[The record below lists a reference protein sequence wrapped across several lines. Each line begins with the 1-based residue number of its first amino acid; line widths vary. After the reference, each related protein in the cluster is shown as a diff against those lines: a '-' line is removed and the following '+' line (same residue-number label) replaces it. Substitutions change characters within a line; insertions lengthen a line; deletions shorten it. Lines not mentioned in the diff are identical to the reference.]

1 MNNLVKFL
9 ILGFLILW
17 PASLSAD
24 EDSAYIKCDNLEAT
38 IGPLDIRK
46 REMIVELDVADKY
59 YVAAQ
64 WIGGSK
70 NISHFWSGEG
80 SLSLLGNNDEFYR
93 FDDLWLWQSA
103 SNEKMLIKALEL
115 IPLRADN
122 RLNENFVWAYF
133 AFQNLKRTGVL
144 NPWGGEGYPRLNRE
158 TLILTDFNSYP
169 RKDYKCRLIDEKE
182 ADAEYEKLRV
192 LFEDNWTETL
202 KRDEELKT
210 KEQKEKEEQRE
221 RFKL

>member
-9 ILGFLILW
+9 ILNFLILW
-17 PASLSAD
+17 SASLNAD
-24 EDSAYIKCDNLEAT
+24 SKQLAYIKCDNLEGIRGELAT
-38 IGPLDIRK
+38 RK
-46 REMIVELDVADKY
+46 RELMVQLNLTDKNY
-59 YVAAQ
+59 IAIQ

-70 NISHFWSGEG
+70 NIGHFWRGEG

-122 RLNENFVWAYF
+122 RLNENFVRAYF

-144 NPWGGEGYPRLNRE
+144 NPRGGEGYPRLNRE
-158 TLILTDFNSYP
+158 TLFLSDLNSLPQKY
-169 RKDYKCRLIDEKE
+169 YKCRLLDEKE

-192 LFEDNWTETL
+192 LFEDNWTEAL
-202 KRDEELKT
+202 KRNEELEAK
-210 KEQKEKEEQRE
+210 KEEQRE